1 MAGALRMIRAQGSVG
16 PLGGSGAYKA
26 ASLPV
31 SSEQSPLPCSL
42 SQALLSET
50 HALREGIL

>member
-1 MAGALRMIRAQGSVG
+1 MVGALRMIRAQGSAG